1 MGPRPAVRR
10 ASAPPRPRG
19 RAFAGLRGPRGV
31 RAAAAPPGPDDDAPW
46 LPAGGGRWAAEPA
59 EAGPELE
66 AELDRLAD
74 AVLAEAR
81 GAGEA
86 GAGAGPG
93 PAEGARAPGL
103 GGDPLT
109 AAEVKRLK
117 SLANRKLAERRLCL
131 QQVGKAGI
139 SDGVVEGLDK
149 ALAKNELVKVRIGD
163 VSDTYEE
170 ARDLLGARLKCHT
183 IDMVG
188 HHVLLYRPNAAL
200 ATKRRGVGVQLKI
213 KAQHAHWR
221 NIKRQKR
228 AQKKREG
235 TYRKPEAPVRR
246 PAVKPPPDVVIK
258 KKAPLRDGDYS

>member
-1 MGPRPAVRR
+1 M
-10 ASAPPRPRG
+10 
-19 RAFAGLRGPRGV
+19 
-31 RAAAAPPGPDDDAPW
+31 
-46 LPAGGGRWAAEPA
+46 
-59 EAGPELE
+59 
-66 AELDRLAD
+66 
-74 AVLAEAR
+74 LAEAR
-81 GAGEA
+81 AANGRM
-86 GAGAGPG
+86 AGPG
-93 PAEGARAPGL
+93 PAEGVRAPGL

-117 SLANRKLAERRLCL
+117 ALANRKLAERRLCV

-213 KAQHAHWR
+213 KEQHAHWR
-221 NIKRQKR
+221 NLKRQKR
-228 AQKKREG
+228 ARKKREG

-246 PAVKPPPDVVIK
+246 PAVKPPPDVVIT